1 MEQEMHLS
9 RIRDVKEL
17 AVLSDEARDVKE
29 EMLDSSGHQ
38 VRTPT
43 VARIKKQTTSE
54 KQIQKEKQEEAGKV
68 VALLG
73 GMEVDESSGGPL
85 VGGGQW
91 DSPQTIISQFS
102 PTAH

>member
-73 GMEVDESSGGPL
+73 GMEVDESSGGPP
-85 VGGGQW
+85 VGDGQW